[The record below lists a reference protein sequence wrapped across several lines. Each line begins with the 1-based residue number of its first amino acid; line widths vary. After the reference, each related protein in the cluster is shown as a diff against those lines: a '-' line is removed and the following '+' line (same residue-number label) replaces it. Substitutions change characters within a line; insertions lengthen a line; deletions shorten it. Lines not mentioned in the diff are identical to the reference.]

1 MKTLK
6 TISLA
11 VLLTFA
17 SASAFAGGTMGGN
30 PGFEMCKIGA
40 IKCGV
45 PLKVKTE
52 KAEAV
57 KVEVETVK
65 AETK

>member
-6 TISLA
+6 TIA
-11 VLLTFA
+11 LTAILSIA
-17 SASAFAGGTMGGN
+17 SVSAFAGGTMGGN

-45 PLKVKTE
+45 PMKAETKESTDVVEVKTE
-52 KAEAV
+52 K
-57 KVEVETVK
+57 
-65 AETK
+65 

>member
-45 PLKVKTE
+45 PLKTETPKADTTEVKT
-52 KAEAV
+52 K
-57 KVEVETVK
+57 
-65 AETK
+65 